1 MSGTILIVDDVATN
15 RIVLKVK
22 LVEACYE
29 TLQAETGEE
38 ALQLARRHNP
48 NLILLDLLLPG
59 IDGIEVCRRLK
70 ADPACRDIPVIMMT
84 ALSDIESRV
93 RALEA
98 GADEFMTKS
107 HDEMILPARIRS
119 LLRAR
124 ETENELRLRDT
135 IWRDL
140 GFAEPTAGFEPQGTV
155 ALVAGSPEE
164 AMAWRRRLKPHLS
177 ANMVIL
183 DRQQALAITGQSK
196 PGQSKPG
203 QSEPGQS
210 EPGQSG
216 PVQSEPSQ
224 SMVPDV
230 FLIAAGPEG
239 SSSGLHLMSE
249 LRSRSGTRHAAIC
262 ILVQPGQDAAAVMA
276 LDLGANDLITA
287 GSDPREMALRLNT
300 QLRRKDQ
307 ADRLRASMRDG
318 LRAAVVDP
326 LTGLYNRRY
335 AMPHVA
341 RIAERAQQTGRA
353 FAVMIL
359 DLDRFKSVNDTWG
372 HAVGDAVLVD
382 VATRLRDNLRPVDM
396 VARIGGEEF
405 LVVLPDTPLAQAEIA
420 AERLRHVIA
429 ERPVSI
435 TGGPDVPV
443 TISIGLA
450 LGGEIGL
457 NRSGAPESLGQPE
470 VQALID
476 RADHAMLMAKT
487 DGRNQ
492 VITSRNMA

>member
-22 LVEACYE
+22 LAQACYE

-38 ALQLARRHNP
+38 ALELARNYNP
-48 NLILLDLLLPG
+48 NLILLDLLLPEM
-59 IDGIEVCRRLK
+59 DGIEVCRRLK
-70 ADPACRDIPVIMMT
+70 SDPACRDIPVIMMT

-107 HDEMILPARIRS
+107 HDEMMLPARIRS

-124 ETENELRLRDT
+124 ETENELQLRDT
-135 IWRDL
+135 TWREL
-140 GFAEPTAGFEPQGTV
+140 GFAEPAAGFERQGTV
-155 ALVAGSPEE
+155 ALVAASREE
-164 AMAWRRRLKPHLS
+164 AMTWRRRLKPHLS

-183 DRQQALAITGQSK
+183 DRQQALAITAIA
-196 PGQSKPG
+196 
-203 QSEPGQS
+203 EPGS
-210 EPGQSG
+210 TEPGSA
-216 PVQSEPSQ
+216 VA
-224 SMVPDV
+224 PDV
-230 FLIAAGPEG
+230 FLIAAGLDDNG
-239 SSSGLHLMSE
+239 GGLQLMSE

-262 ILVQPGQDAAAVMA
+262 ILVQPEQNAAAVMA

-382 VATRLRDNLRPVDM
+382 VAARLRDNLRPIDM

-405 LVVLPDTPLAQAEIA
+405 LVALPDTTLAQAEIA
-420 AERLRHVIA
+420 AERLRRVID
-429 ERPVSI
+429 ERPVPI
-435 TGGPDVPV
+435 VGGPDVPV

-450 LGGEIGL
+450 LGGEIRP
-457 NRSGAPESLGQPE
+457 NRGTGPESNRQLD
-470 VQALID
+470 VQSLIEQ
-476 RADHAMLMAKT
+476 ADHAMLIAKT

-492 VITSRNMA
+492 VIISRTAA

>member
-22 LVEACYE
+22 LAEACYE

-59 IDGIEVCRRLK
+59 MDGIEVCRRLK
-70 ADPACRDIPVIMMT
+70 SDPACRDIPVIMMT
-84 ALSDIESRV
+84 ALSDSDSRV

-124 ETENELRLRDT
+124 ETENELHLRDT
-135 IWRDL
+135 TWREL
-140 GFAEPTAGFEPQGTV
+140 GFAEPVAGFARQGTV
-155 ALVAGSPEE
+155 ALVGSSRQE
-164 AMAWRRRLKPHLS
+164 AMEWRRKLKPHLP
-177 ANMVIL
+177 ADMVIL
-183 DRQQALAITGQSK
+183 DRQQALAIGGSA
-196 PGQSKPG
+196 
-203 QSEPGQS
+203 EPGND
-210 EPGQSG
+210 
-216 PVQSEPSQ
+216 VA
-224 SMVPDV
+224 PDV
-230 FLIAAGPEG
+230 FLIAAGLG
-239 SSSGLHLMSE
+239 GHGGGLQLMSE

-262 ILVQPGQDAAAVMA
+262 ILVQPDQNAAAVMA

-382 VATRLRDNLRPVDM
+382 VAARLRDNLRPIDM

-405 LVVLPDTPLAQAEIA
+405 LVVLPDTALAQAEVA
-420 AERLRHVIA
+420 AERLRRVIH
-429 ERPVSI
+429 ERPVAVP
-435 TGGPDVPV
+435 GGPEVAV

-450 LGGEIGL
+450 LGGEPRTHRGSGSEGFGL
-457 NRSGAPESLGQPE
+457 PE
-470 VQALID
+470 VQSLID
-476 RADHAMLMAKT
+476 QADHAMLVAKT

-492 VITSRNMA
+492 VITSRTAA

>member
-1 MSGTILIVDDVATN
+1 LSGTILIVDDVATN

-22 LVEACYE
+22 LAEACYD

-38 ALQLARRHNP
+38 ALALARRHNP

-59 IDGIEVCRRLK
+59 MDGIEVCRRLK
-70 ADPACRDIPVIMMT
+70 SDPASRDIPVIMMT

-135 IWRDL
+135 TWREL
-140 GFAEPTAGFEPQGTV
+140 GFAEPVAEFAPQGNV
-155 ALVAGSPEE
+155 ALVASSRDAGL
-164 AMAWRRRLKPHLS
+164 ALKAQLQPHLS
-177 ANMVIL
+177 ARIQIQ
-183 DRQQALAITGQSK
+183 DRVQTLAGAGPTEGD
-196 PGQSKPG
+196 
-203 QSEPGQS
+203 
-210 EPGQSG
+210 SG
-216 PVQSEPSQ
+216 GT
-224 SMVPDV
+224 PDV
-230 FLIAAGPEG
+230 FLIAADLDGHG
-239 SSSGLHLMSE
+239 DGLHLMSE
-249 LRSRSGTRHAAIC
+249 LRSRSTTRQAAIC
-262 ILVQPGQDAAAVMA
+262 ILVQPGQNDAAVMA

-300 QLRRKDQ
+300 QMRRKDQ

-372 HAVGDAVLVD
+372 HAAGDAVLVD
-382 VATRLRDNLRPVDM
+382 VAARLRDNLRPVDM

-405 LVVLPDTPLAQAEIA
+405 LVVLPDTTLAQAEVA
-420 AERLRHVIA
+420 AERLRRVID
-429 ERPVSI
+429 ERPVAI
-435 TGGPDVPV
+435 AGGPDVSV

-450 LGGEIGL
+450 LGGE
-457 NRSGAPESLGQPE
+457 NRPNPDGEVRSLGQQD
-470 VQALID
+470 VQNLID
-476 RADHAMLMAKT
+476 QADHAMLMAKT

-492 VITSRNMA
+492 VITSRTAA

>member
-1 MSGTILIVDDVATN
+1 
-15 RIVLKVK
+15 
-22 LVEACYE
+22 
-29 TLQAETGEE
+29 
-38 ALQLARRHNP
+38 
-48 NLILLDLLLPG
+48 
-59 IDGIEVCRRLK
+59 
-70 ADPACRDIPVIMMT
+70 
-84 ALSDIESRV
+84 
-93 RALEA
+93 
-98 GADEFMTKS
+98 
-107 HDEMILPARIRS
+107 
-119 LLRAR
+119 
-124 ETENELRLRDT
+124 
-135 IWRDL
+135 
-140 GFAEPTAGFEPQGTV
+140 
-155 ALVAGSPEE
+155 
-164 AMAWRRRLKPHLS
+164 
-177 ANMVIL
+177 
-183 DRQQALAITGQSK
+183 
-196 PGQSKPG
+196 
-203 QSEPGQS
+203 
-210 EPGQSG
+210 
-216 PVQSEPSQ
+216 
-224 SMVPDV
+224 MVPDV

>member
-22 LVEACYE
+22 LAQACYE

-38 ALQLARRHNP
+38 ALELARNYNP
-48 NLILLDLLLPG
+48 NLILLDLLLPEM
-59 IDGIEVCRRLK
+59 DGIEVCRRLK
-70 ADPACRDIPVIMMT
+70 SDPACRDIPVIMMT

-107 HDEMILPARIRS
+107 HDEMMLPARIRS

-124 ETENELRLRDT
+124 ETENELQLRDT
-135 IWRDL
+135 TWREL
-140 GFAEPTAGFEPQGTV
+140 GFAEPAAGFERQGTV
-155 ALVAGSPEE
+155 ALVAASREE
-164 AMAWRRRLKPHLS
+164 AMTWRRRLKPHLS

-183 DRQQALAITGQSK
+183 DRQQALAITAIA
-196 PGQSKPG
+196 
-203 QSEPGQS
+203 EPGS
-210 EPGQSG
+210 TEPGSA
-216 PVQSEPSQ
+216 VA
-224 SMVPDV
+224 PDV
-230 FLIAAGPEG
+230 FLIAAGLDDNG
-239 SSSGLHLMSE
+239 GGLQLMSE

-262 ILVQPGQDAAAVMA
+262 ILVQPEQNAAAVMA

-382 VATRLRDNLRPVDM
+382 VAARLRDNLRPIDM

-405 LVVLPDTPLAQAEIA
+405 LVALPDTTLAQAEIA
-420 AERLRHVIA
+420 AERLRRVID
-429 ERPVSI
+429 ERPVPI
-435 TGGPDVPV
+435 VGGPDVPV

-450 LGGEIGL
+450 LGGEIRP
-457 NRSGAPESLGQPE
+457 NRGTGPESNRQLD
-470 VQALID
+470 VQSLIEQ
-476 RADHAMLMAKT
+476 ADHAMLIAKT

-492 VITSRNMA
+492 VITSRTAA